1 MAGFLLFM
9 QPKQQASLDQ
19 FNFQGNPYLEMIRNA
34 PQQQQSQSQ
43 PVQGQ
48 GGASQS
54 QGMGNIQ
61 GAMMGGKQP
70 EMPEDQLAM
79 GQTGD
84 SSRELV
90 SAISSLEN
98 FIKRST
104 NRDAIA
110 TARQIVLLIA
120 RLVHS
125 DQQEQMDKLGGQQP
139 GQSMPQE

>member
-1 MAGFLLFM
+1 M

-19 FNFQGNPYLEMIRNA
+19 FNFQGNPYLEMIQNA

-48 GGASQS
+48 VGASQG
-54 QGMGNIQ
+54 QGMGMMQ
-61 GAMMGGKQP
+61 GAMMGGKKI
-70 EMPEDQLAM
+70 EMPEDQINM
-79 GQTGD
+79 GETGD

-90 SAISSLEN
+90 GAISSLEN

-125 DQQEQMDKLGGQQP
+125 DQQEQMDKLGGYQAT
-139 GQSMPQE
+139 QE